1 MYIFKSFLKV
11 LGVISFRLTVSCLLT
26 SVHIIIKSFF
36 NEKVHMR
43 AACVYPPII
52 FQCFFSIFDVT
63 FYYSLTAQ
71 YSNFASLFFVHR
83 ALNLQKTPKL
93 ANFLRLI

>member
-1 MYIFKSFLKV
+1 MVNWSKLNWLSKKIRKGFRFYFLFRHMYIFKSFLKV

-52 FQCFFSIFDVT
+52 FSCFFFPFLT
-63 FYYSLTAQ
+63 SL
-71 YSNFASLFFVHR
+71 
-83 ALNLQKTPKL
+83 
-93 ANFLRLI
+93 LIIH